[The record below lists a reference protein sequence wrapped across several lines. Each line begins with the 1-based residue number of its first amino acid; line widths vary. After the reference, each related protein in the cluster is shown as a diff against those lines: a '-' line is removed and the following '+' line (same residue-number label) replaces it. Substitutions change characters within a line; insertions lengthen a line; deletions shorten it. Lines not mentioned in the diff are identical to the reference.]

1 MNFEYTVDPNAEEP
15 IMLINKHIGFDAE
28 DGQGING
35 AQFQTELL
43 ALDAMGKSRI
53 KVYINSVGGSVMD
66 GYSIYSAILESKS
79 KVDTYC
85 MGIAASISAVIF
97 QAGRKRYMADYGA
110 LMIHLPFIPNEK
122 RSKRD
127 EVLDIMSSGIT
138 TMISSRCG
146 MSEDDVMDAMSKTTW
161 YDPKNTPDCG
171 MWDEVVTSDAKNKP
185 PRINK
190 NDVQASYKSFAKIVN
205 SLTTK
210 PIIKMSKLT
219 AVCNILGLQD
229 EASEDAI
236 AKAITNA
243 LNKKDSE
250 LSDLTKAHNS
260 LIVEHNKT
268 KETLSESIKAGE
280 SLIADLEG
288 AQNIIKETKINTM
301 LDGFKNVVNAENRE
315 FWAKNALADF
325 EGTEKTLK
333 SFGLAKNGIV
343 INVPKAD
350 SAEGNAELSD
360 EERVEKLRKSQAK
373 LHADKIKKA

>member
-35 AQFQTELL
+35 AQFQAELL

-171 MWDEVVTSDAKNKP
+171 MWDEVVASDAKNKP

-205 SLTTK
+205 SLTNK

-250 LSDLTKAHNS
+250 LSCLTKAHNS

-315 FWAKNALADF
+315 FWAKNALEDF

>member
-1 MNFEYTVDPNAEEP
+1 MNFEYTVDASAEEP

-171 MWDEVVTSDAKNKP
+171 MWDEVVASDAKNKP

-205 SLTTK
+205 SLTNK

-250 LSDLTKAHNS
+250 LSDLTRAHNS

-333 SFGLAKNGIV
+333 SFGLAKNGIT
-343 INVPKAD
+343 INVPRAD
-350 SAEGNAELSD
+350 STEGNAELSD

>member
-35 AQFQTELL
+35 AQFQAELL

-171 MWDEVVTSDAKNKP
+171 MWDEVVASDAKNKP

-315 FWAKNALADF
+315 FWAKNALEDF

>member
-1 MNFEYTVDPNAEEP
+1 
-15 IMLINKHIGFDAE
+15 
-28 DGQGING
+28 
-35 AQFQTELL
+35 
-43 ALDAMGKSRI
+43 
-53 KVYINSVGGSVMD
+53 
-66 GYSIYSAILESKS
+66 
-79 KVDTYC
+79 
-85 MGIAASISAVIF
+85 
-97 QAGRKRYMADYGA
+97 
-110 LMIHLPFIPNEK
+110 
-122 RSKRD
+122 
-127 EVLDIMSSGIT
+127 MSSGIT

-171 MWDEVVTSDAKNKP
+171 MWDEVVASDAKNKP

-190 NDVQASYKSFAKIVN
+190 NDVHASYKSFAKIVN

-288 AQNIIKETKINTM
+288 AQNVIKETKINTM

-315 FWAKNALADF
+315 FWAKNALTDF

-343 INVPKAD
+343 INVPRAD

>member
-1 MNFEYTVDPNAEEP
+1 MNFEYTVDASAEEP
-15 IMLINKHIGFDAE
+15 IMLINKHIGFDEE
-28 DGQGING
+28 DGQGISG
-35 AQFQTELL
+35 AQFQAELL

-110 LMIHLPFIPNEK
+110 LMIHLPFVPNEK
-122 RSKRD
+122 KSKRD

-138 TMISSRCG
+138 TMISTRCG
-146 MSEDDVMDAMSKTTW
+146 MSEEAVMDAMSKTTW

-171 MWDEVVTSDAKNKP
+171 MWDEVLTSDAKNKP
-185 PRINK
+185 PRINR

-210 PIIKMSKLT
+210 PIITMSKLT

-236 AKAITNA
+236 AKAITSA
-243 LNKKDSE
+243 LNKKDNE
-250 LSDLTKAHNS
+250 LSELTKAHNS

-268 KETLSESIKAGE
+268 KETLSESISAGE

-288 AQNIIKETKINTM
+288 AQNIIKETKINGM

-350 SAEGNAELSD
+350 STESEELSD

>member
-35 AQFQTELL
+35 AQFQAELL

-171 MWDEVVTSDAKNKP
+171 MWDEVVASDAKNKP

-205 SLTTK
+205 SLTNK
-210 PIIKMSKLT
+210 PTIKMSKLT

-250 LSDLTKAHNS
+250 LSDLTKSHNS

-288 AQNIIKETKINTM
+288 AQNVIKETKINTM

-333 SFGLAKNGIV
+333 SFGLAKNGIT
-343 INVPKAD
+343 INVPKAN

>member
-205 SLTTK
+205 SLTNK

>member
-35 AQFQTELL
+35 AQFQAELL

-171 MWDEVVTSDAKNKP
+171 MWDEVVASDAKNKP

-205 SLTTK
+205 SLTNK

-250 LSDLTKAHNS
+250 LSDLTRAHNS

-333 SFGLAKNGIV
+333 SFGLAKNGIT

>member
-1 MNFEYTVDPNAEEP
+1 
-15 IMLINKHIGFDAE
+15 MLINKHIGFDAE

-35 AQFQTELL
+35 AQFQAELL

-171 MWDEVVTSDAKNKP
+171 MWDEVVASDAKNKP

-205 SLTTK
+205 SLTNK

-250 LSDLTKAHNS
+250 LSDLTRAHNS

-333 SFGLAKNGIV
+333 SFGLAKNGIT

>member
-35 AQFQTELL
+35 AQFQAELL

-171 MWDEVVTSDAKNKP
+171 MWDEVVASDAKNKP

-250 LSDLTKAHNS
+250 LSELTKAHNS
-260 LIVEHNKT
+260 LIVEHNQT

-315 FWAKNALADF
+315 FWAKNALTDF

>member
-1 MNFEYTVDPNAEEP
+1 MNFEYTVDASAEEP

-28 DGQGING
+28 DGQGISG
-35 AQFQTELL
+35 AQFQAELL

-122 RSKRD
+122 KRD

-138 TMISSRCG
+138 TMISTRCG
-146 MSEDDVMDAMSKTTW
+146 MSELDVMTALSKTTW

-210 PIIKMSKLT
+210 PSKQMSKLT
-219 AVCNILGLQD
+219 AVCNILGLHD

-236 AKAITNA
+236 AKAITSAFNQ
-243 LNKKDSE
+243 KDTE

-268 KETLSESIKAGE
+268 KETLTESIKTGE
-280 SLIADLEG
+280 SLLADVE
-288 AQNIIKETKINTM
+288 AAKNIIKETKIATM
-301 LDGFKNVVNAENRE
+301 LDGFKNIVNADNRE
-315 FWAKNALADF
+315 FWAKNALDNF
-325 EGTEKTLK
+325 EETEKTLK

-350 SAEGNAELSD
+350 SEDGNAELSD

-373 LHADKIKKA
+373 LHASKINKA

>member
-1 MNFEYTVDPNAEEP
+1 MNFEYTVDASAEEP

-28 DGQGING
+28 DGQGISG
-35 AQFQTELL
+35 AQFQAELL
-43 ALDAMGKSRI
+43 ALDAMGKNRI

-110 LMIHLPFIPNEK
+110 LMIHLPFIPNGK
-122 RSKRD
+122 KPD

-138 TMISSRCG
+138 TMISTRCG
-146 MSEDDVMDAMSKTTW
+146 MSELDVMTAMSKTTW

-205 SLTTK
+205 SLTIK
-210 PIIKMSKLT
+210 PSNQMSKLT
-219 AVCNILGLQD
+219 AVCNILGLHD

-236 AKAITNA
+236 AKAITSA
-243 LNKKDSE
+243 LNKKDND

-268 KETLSESIKAGE
+268 KETLTESIKTGE
-280 SLIADLEG
+280 SLLADVE
-288 AQNIIKETKINTM
+288 AAKNIIKETKIATM
-301 LDGFKNVVNAENRE
+301 LDGFKNIVNADNRE
-315 FWAKNALADF
+315 FWAKNALDNF
-325 EGTEKTLK
+325 EETEKTLK

-350 SAEGNAELSD
+350 SEDGNAELSD

-373 LHADKIKKA
+373 LHASKINKA